1 MEPLEMYKEFLE
13 RLEQK
18 TTEQLK
24 AAIQRAREDSYDV
37 VFDDPD
43 VIRVVRC
50 ENCKYSRACYNDDG
64 ELLYDCMKDIWASRP
79 PVKPDWFCG
88 DGDEDIE

>member
-1 MEPLEMYKEFLE
+1 MELSQLYKEFLE

-18 TTEQLK
+18 IVEQLK
-24 AAIQRAREDSYDV
+24 AEIQRAREDSYDA
-37 VFDDPD
+37 FDDPD

-50 ENCKYSRACYNDDG
+50 KNCKYSRACYSEDG
-64 ELLYDCMKDIWASRP
+64 EELYDCMKDIWSNRP

>member
-1 MEPLEMYKEFLE
+1 MELSQLYKEFLE

-18 TTEQLK
+18 TAEQLK
-24 AAIQRAREDSYDV
+24 AEIEKAREDSKDSR

-50 ENCKYSRACYNDDG
+50 KNCKKYGDVWHCTCDWISDP
-64 ELLYDCMKDIWASRP
+64 E
-79 PVKPDWFCG
+79 WFCG